1 MIGANT
7 DLRTREF
14 RGWEIKLQTLAIRQP
29 STFIVALSLPNSSL
43 TKVEDSLIRGSVA
56 NKST

>member
-1 MIGANT
+1 MIGTNN

-14 RGWEIKLQTLAIRQP
+14 RGWEIKLQTLAVRQP
-29 STFIVALSLPNSSL
+29 STFIVALSLPISSL
-43 TKVEDSLIRGSVA
+43 KKVEDSLISGSVA